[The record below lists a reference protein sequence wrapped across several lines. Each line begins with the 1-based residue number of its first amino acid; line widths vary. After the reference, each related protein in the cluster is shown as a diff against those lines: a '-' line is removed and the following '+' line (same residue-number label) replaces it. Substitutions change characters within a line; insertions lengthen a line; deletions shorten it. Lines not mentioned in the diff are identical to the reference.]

1 MARSNYSNPD
11 THKPARS
18 VSAMGTPLDVMF
30 ESVVFPADRASL
42 LRFGRENDIDQ
53 TIQSQIERLNPN
65 QSFKTMDDLQIA
77 LGAGSAWDDDESDEE
92 DQEYENKPGA
102 L

>member
-11 THKPARS
+11 IHKPVRS
-18 VSAMGTPLDVMF
+18 VNAMGTPIDVMF

-53 TIQSQIERLNPN
+53 IIQSQIERLNPN

-77 LGAGSAWDDDESDEE
+77 LGAGSAWDGGDDGEE
-92 DQEYENKPGA
+92 EYENKPGA

>member
-11 THKPARS
+11 IHKPARS
-18 VSAMGTPLDVMF
+18 VSAMGTPIDVMF

-53 TIQSQIERLNPN
+53 VIQSQIERLNPN

-77 LGAGSAWDDDESDEE
+77 LGAGSAWDGEDDSEE
-92 DQEYENKPGA
+92 EYENKPGA